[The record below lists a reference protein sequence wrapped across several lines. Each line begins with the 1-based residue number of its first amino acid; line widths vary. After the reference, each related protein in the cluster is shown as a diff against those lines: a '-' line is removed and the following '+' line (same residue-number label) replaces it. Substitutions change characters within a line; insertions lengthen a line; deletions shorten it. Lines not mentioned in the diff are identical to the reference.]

1 MFCVGVIY
9 IPGMTQ
15 TEILHM
21 RVAPDLISAL
31 DRLRKQEADL
41 PSRSEMVRRLI
52 ERADAA
58 IVAKERG
65 KR

>member
-1 MFCVGVIY
+1 
-9 IPGMTQ
+9 MTQ